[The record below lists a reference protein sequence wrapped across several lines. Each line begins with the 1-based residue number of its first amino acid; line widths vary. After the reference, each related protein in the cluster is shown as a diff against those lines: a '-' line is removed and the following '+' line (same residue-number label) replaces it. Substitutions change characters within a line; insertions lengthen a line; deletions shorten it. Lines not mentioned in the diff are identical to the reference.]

1 MLTCLGASNGMIL
14 NCVTECSKIVYP
26 TLSDDDDD
34 DDDDDD
40 KAKVKNS
47 LKTVKNSKLGYKT
60 PKSFHKSK

>member
-1 MLTCLGASNGMIL
+1 MLTCLGASNGMVL

-26 TLSDDDDD
+26 ILS
-34 DDDDDD
+34 DDDDD

>member
-1 MLTCLGASNGMIL
+1 MLTCLGASNGMVL

-34 DDDDDD
+34 DD

-47 LKTVKNSKLGYKT
+47 FKTVKNSKLGYKT
-60 PKSFHKSK
+60 RKSFHKSK

>member
-1 MLTCLGASNGMIL
+1 MLTCLGASNGMVL

-26 TLSDDDDD
+26 TLSD